1 MIFKGN
7 VIQLP
12 IEWDTQFMK
21 LYNMHEP
28 HFYGIAS

>member
-7 VIQLP
+7 VTQPP
-12 IEWDTQFMK
+12 IEWGTQFMK

-28 HFYGIAS
+28 HFYGTTS